1 MRKLKSLLIVA
12 FLALGMSGV
21 ANAQKVG
28 HVNLERVIANMPE
41 TRTLLTEIEKI
52 SKTYKDDL
60 EGSAK
65 KLDGKIKK
73 YTAEQATQTQQENE
87 QRAQE
92 VQGER
97 ARLAQAEQAA
107 LQDIQEKQQKGL
119 IPIFAKAQ
127 KAIDE
132 VAATKGLLYIMDAS
146 AGKGLLVA
154 KGEDIYDALK
164 SQVRIVTRQKE
175 TRNGWNSKLRKT
187 HTLLIQ

>member
-12 FLALGMSGV
+12 FVAIGTSGV

-41 TRTLLTEIEKI
+41 TRTLQTEIAKYT
-52 SKTYKDDL
+52 KTYRDDL
-60 EGSAK
+60 ASMGK
-65 KLDGKIKK
+65 KLEDKIKK
-73 YTAEQATQTQQENE
+73 YQAEGATQTEDVNI
-87 QRAQE
+87 QRGQE

-107 LQDIQEKQQKGL
+107 MEDITEKQQKGL
-119 IPIFAKAQ
+119 IPILQ
-127 KAIDE
+127 KAE
-132 VAATKGLLYIMDAS
+132 KAVNAVASEKGLVYILDAS

-164 SQVRIVTRQKE
+164 VKLGLLPDQKRPE
-175 TRNGWNSKLRKT
+175 PTVQN
-187 HTLLIQ
+187 

>member
-41 TRTLLTEIEKI
+41 TRDLLTEIDKI

-119 IPIFAKAQ
+119 IPILAKAE
-127 KAIDE
+127 KAVNE
-132 VAATKGLLYIMDAS
+132 VASEKGLVYILDAS

-164 SQVRIVTRQKE
+164 A
-175 TRNGWNSKLRKT
+175 KLGLLPDRKRPEQPGT
-187 HTLLIQ
+187 QN